1 MLSPEQLLEE
11 LGIIN
16 VAESVEFKEKE
27 QEKKKVLETKEN
39 LVYSSVGL
47 YPKSA
52 NQIMEETG
60 LQVSIVFQ
68 ILSALQIQGLIR
80 EISKNYYIKV

>member
-1 MLSPEQLLEE
+1 
-11 LGIIN
+11 
-16 VAESVEFKEKE
+16 
-27 QEKKKVLETKEN
+27 
-39 LVYSSVGL
+39 
-47 YPKSA
+47 
-52 NQIMEETG
+52 MEETG